1 MHDCMQC
8 IMTSRADPC
17 VCRQIWNVHSVL
29 NVLHSLVDK
38 SNINRQLDVYTNGGE
53 YDMSV

>member
-1 MHDCMQC
+1 MQC